1 MQMRTALV
9 AVLLAGV
16 AGCSTAPPPAPTLSA
31 GAVPAGSAQMTVAA
45 TDPTT
50 SHVVD
55 CRSLGSLTTITV
67 GDSATGVSVMLD
79 NRNALSA
86 RSVAI
91 TNLGGFT
98 GSYWRDLQGT
108 AEVGMDGLTYT
119 VTGTATG
126 FNADN
131 SGARTTEPFMVKV
144 AC

>member
-1 MQMRTALV
+1 MQMRTALA

-16 AGCSTAPPPAPTLSA
+16 AGCSTPPPSAPTLAA
-31 GAVPAGSAQMTVAA
+31 GAVPAGTAQATVAA
-45 TDPTT
+45 GDPTT

-55 CRSLGSLTTITV
+55 CRNLGSLTTITV
-67 GDSATGVSVMLD
+67 GDSASGVSMMLD
-79 NRNALSA
+79 NRNTLTA
-86 RSVAI
+86 RSVAL

-131 SGARTTEPFMVKV
+131 SGARATEPFTVKV